1 MPCLQHAQTGPGLTD
16 LDSAQDHDDFLVAG
30 SNDRRARVIP
40 DRFLTG
46 CDGFRDRTGR
56 HDASVR
62 RAGHPGASPG
72 RDTEPVSTSRITV
85 PNIELHRAQRRFLT
99 RTDGAETYHSFSYG
113 DHYDP
118 TNISFGRLMV
128 NNDDLV
134 RIGAGYPD
142 HPHRDAEIVTWV
154 LSGALVHEDSHGNSG
169 LIYPGL
175 AQRMSAGSGIVHA
188 ERNDG
193 YRIDPT
199 RPAEPVHFIQ
209 MWIRPDEH
217 SAPPSYQQREL
228 ALGDLAGDWVPV
240 ASGRHPDAVVSLGS
254 AGSTLW
260 VSVLPAG
267 TSRRL
272 SQGDLL
278 HVYLARGV
286 VDVETIGRLEQGDS
300 LRLAGSAQLSLT
312 AREEAEVLVWEMA
325 LELGDAR

>member
-1 MPCLQHAQTGPGLTD
+1 MP
-16 LDSAQDHDDFLVAG
+16 
-30 SNDRRARVIP
+30 RAYAEANP
-40 DRFLTG
+40 A
-46 CDGFRDRTGR
+46 
-56 HDASVR
+56 DASQ
-62 RAGHPGASPG
+62 G
-72 RDTEPVSTSRITV
+72 RDTEPMSTSRITV
-85 PNIELHRAQRRFLT
+85 PNIELRRAEQRFLT
-99 RTDGAETYHSFSYG
+99 RAAGAETYHSFSFG

-118 TNISFGRLMV
+118 RNVSFARLMV

-134 RIGAGYPD
+134 RVGAGYPD

-154 LSGALVHEDSHGNSG
+154 LSGSLVHEDSHGKSG

-188 ERNDG
+188 ERNDA

-209 MWIRPDEH
+209 MWIKPDEPD
-217 SAPPSYQQREL
+217 SQPSYQQREL
-228 ALGDLAGDWVPV
+228 PLGDLVSDWVPI
-240 ASGRHPDAVVSLGS
+240 ASGRHPDAMVSLGA

-267 TSRRL
+267 TSREVPP
-272 SQGDLL
+272 GDLL

-300 LRLAGSAQLSLT
+300 LRLSGSAQLRLS
-312 AREEAEVLVWEMA
+312 AREEAELLVWDMA